1 MLPPF
6 DKTSHSLV
14 KKYLSREMY
23 QRLLARSTKSGFTL
37 NKAIRSGVRNPDSA
51 IGIYAG
57 DAESY
62 QVFAEIFDPVI
73 KEYHGL
79 KRGEVHRSD
88 FSPVALSDPDPEK
101 QYILSTRVRV
111 ARNVEHFSFT
121 NHLLLEERQQLE
133 KTLLATLAVLPAPF
147 SGNYFG
153 LASQADTNM
162 LFKKGDRFQ
171 EAAGINADFPRF
183 RGIFYAEDK
192 RFRVWLGE
200 EDHLRLISQK
210 SSSDLTGV
218 FNHLRFALAAMEES
232 LTFIRDE
239 RYGYLTTCPTNL
251 GTSMRAGVHI
261 RLKNLDSRRTLLR
274 DLADKHQ
281 LQLRG
286 TGGENTEVE
295 DGVFDIS
302 NKRRLGLSEVSI
314 ITRLHRGI
322 LAIIDAEKS
331 CG

>member
-1 MLPPF
+1 MPPPF
-6 DKTSHSLV
+6 DETSKSLV
-14 KKYLSREMY
+14 KKHLSQEIY
-23 QRLLARSTKSGFTL
+23 ERLLARSTKSGFTL
-37 NKAIRSGVRNPDSA
+37 SKAIRSGVLNPDSS

-62 QVFAEIFDPVI
+62 QLFSEIFDPVI
-73 KEYHGL
+73 EEYHGIR
-79 KRGEVHRSD
+79 RGDLHRSD
-88 FSPVALSDPDPEK
+88 FSPVTLPDPDPEK

-121 NHLLLEERQQLE
+121 NHLLLKERQQLE
-133 KTLLATLAVLPAPF
+133 KTVLEALATLPDAF
-147 SGNYFG
+147 SGDYYP
-153 LASQADTNM
+153 LETARDTEI

-171 EAAGINADFPRF
+171 EAAGINSDFPKC
-183 RGIFYAEDK
+183 RGIFYARHK
-192 RFRVWLGE
+192 CFRLWLGE
-200 EDHLRLISQK
+200 EDHLRLISQEN
-210 SSSDLTGV
+210 SSDLAGV
-218 FNHLRFALAAMEES
+218 FNHLGSALAALEKR
-232 LTFIRDE
+232 LNFIRDE

-261 RLKNLDSRRTLLR
+261 RLKNLSRRRTLLYE
-274 DLADKHQ
+274 LAGKHQ

-302 NKRRLGLSEVSI
+302 NKSRLGLSEVSI
-314 ITRLHRGI
+314 IRRLHRGI

-331 CG
+331 CT

>member
-1 MLPPF
+1 MHCPF
-6 DKTSHSLV
+6 DETSKSLV
-14 KKYLSREMY
+14 KKHLSQDLY
-23 QRLLARSTKSGFTL
+23 QGILARSTKSGFTL
-37 NKAIRSGVRNPDSA
+37 CKAIRSGVLNPDSA

-62 QVFAEIFDPVI
+62 QVFSEIFDPVI
-73 KEYHGL
+73 EEYHGFRQGDL
-79 KRGEVHRSD
+79 HRSD
-88 FSPVALSDPDPEK
+88 FSPVALSDPDPKK

-111 ARNVEHFSFT
+111 ARNIEHFSFT
-121 NHLLLEERQQLE
+121 NHLLLKERQQLE
-133 KTLLATLAVLPAPF
+133 KTVLAALALLPEPF
-147 SGNYFG
+147 SGDYCSFDSGAN
-153 LASQADTNM
+153 SNI

-171 EAAGINADFPRF
+171 EAAGINTDFPRC
-183 RGIFYAEDK
+183 RGIFYAKDK

-200 EDHLRLISQK
+200 EDHLRLISQSK
-210 SSSDLTGV
+210 SSDLADV
-218 FNHLRFALAAMEES
+218 FNHLGLALAALEKS

-261 RLKNLDSRRTLLR
+261 RLKNLNSRRALLR
-274 DLADKHQ
+274 DLADEHQ

-286 TGGENTEVE
+286 TAGENTEVK

-314 ITRLHRGI
+314 ITRLHRGV
-322 LAIIDAEKS
+322 LAIINAEKS